1 MQLILGFLG
10 LALLVIVMTDAF
22 QTIVAARRVQNL
34 PRATRV
40 FYRLSWAL
48 FSGVARRIK
57 SDVRRENFLSVY
69 GPLSLLLL
77 LACWASNLIV
87 GFAIVQWSIGLQ
99 FKEPVS
105 TLANAVYFSASTFF
119 TLSSEEPINL
129 PSRYLMVLEAG
140 FGFSF
145 LGLVIGYL
153 PVLYQAVSDR
163 ELRISLLDARAGSP
177 PSAVEFLIRRGSD
190 PEKLEQRLADWEE
203 WALDLLQTHLS
214 YPMLAYYRSQ
224 HANQSWLGALTVVV
238 DISALVMLGSEKDLK
253 RQAEFTFTAGRHAL
267 MHIASVSSTRPSGS
281 YAERLSS
288 EDFSNLIDAI
298 SGGDTPLNAERIYQ
312 TELEKLNGTYQ
323 PYANALAAYFLM
335 AMPPWVRS
343 EDVSKNERV
352 ASWVNSK
359 ASYVV
364 SDPHMKKPEP

>member
-1 MQLILGFLG
+1 MQLILGFFG
-10 LALLVIVMTDAF
+10 LALLVIVITDAF

-34 PRATRV
+34 PSATRI

-57 SDVRRENFLSVY
+57 SDVRRENCLCVY

-77 LACWASNLIV
+77 LACWALNLIV
-87 GFAIVQWSIGLQ
+87 GFAILQWSIGLQ
-99 FKEPVS
+99 FKDTVS

-119 TLSSEEPINL
+119 TLSSGEPINL

-177 PSAVEFLIRRGSD
+177 PSAVEFLLRRGRD

-224 HANQSWLGALTVVV
+224 HANQSWLGALTVVI
-238 DISALVMLGSEKDLK
+238 DISALVMLGSDNDLK

-267 MHIASVSSTRPSGS
+267 IHIASVFSTRPFES
-281 YAERLSS
+281 YAERLAP
-288 EDFSNLIDAI
+288 EDFSDLFDAI
-298 SGGDTPLNAERIYQ
+298 SGSDTPLNLERISL
-312 TELEKLNGTYQ
+312 TELKKLSATYE
-323 PYANALAAYFLM
+323 PYANALGVYFLM
-335 AMPPWVRS
+335 AIPGWLRS
-343 EDVSKNERV
+343 QGMSENWRV
-352 ASWVNSK
+352 ASRESLE
-359 ASYVV
+359 ASNVV
-364 SDPHMKKPEP
+364 SDPYMKKPEP